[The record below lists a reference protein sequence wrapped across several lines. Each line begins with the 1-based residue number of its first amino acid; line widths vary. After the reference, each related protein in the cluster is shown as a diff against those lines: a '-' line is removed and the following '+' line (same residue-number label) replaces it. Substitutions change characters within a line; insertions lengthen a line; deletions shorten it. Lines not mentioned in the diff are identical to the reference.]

1 MKQLVLTIAVAL
13 AAIAPPCMAAENPTA
28 NISQEMS
35 SGNNPAEKTDTI
47 LTYTIDGQHIKHF
60 TGKELEGKTIK
71 QYDIRHTFVS
81 EDNVVIETHIIKTT
95 TPLTSNAL
103 EPHYI
108 VEGKEISK
116 NEFYRISSTKIKAIS
131 VFKAGSKGALQYG
144 KDGDNRNYIV
154 ITLKK

>member
-1 MKQLVLTIAVAL
+1 MKQLVLTIAAAL
-13 AAIAPPCMAAENPTA
+13 AAIAPGMAVDKPSAYIP
-28 NISQEMS
+28 QEMS

-47 LTYTIDGQHIKHF
+47 LTYTIDGQYIKHF

-71 QYDIRHTFVS
+71 QYDIHHTFVS